1 MELVIKTIQEDAI
14 TISLLIAV
22 VGVLMLINILL
33 GTILAGV
40 FKVEKWDWTKFWQ
53 GFIKLFVFVLC
64 IYAYCIVLDVIPLI
78 FERIKI
84 KIPQDIVTTLQVIGV
99 FVVLVVKYCKK
110 DYEQILKIT
119 GVKKEEVDEIVQTTF
134 NNDPSVMENADI
146 SIHEVADG
154 KKVVG

>member
-53 GFIKLFVFVLC
+53 GFIKLLVFVLC
-64 IYAYCIVLDVIPLI
+64 VEAYCVVLDIIPLI

-84 KIPQDIVTTLQVIGV
+84 AIPKDLVTAIQVIGV
-99 FVVLVVKYCKK
+99 FVVLVIRYCKK
-110 DYEQILKIT
+110 VYNQIL
-119 GVKKEEVDEIVQTTF
+119 EIVEVKPKEVEDVINQK
-134 NNDPSVMENADI
+134 NDDSTDKYDSLEQLENPQ
-146 SIHEVADG
+146 G
-154 KKVVG
+154 